1 MPDRT
6 AQTKTDSDFHGY
18 LARNLSDAYRLAVI
32 ALDDPIVAQAV
43 VHAAITPVWIST
55 NAGSEPDLD
64 EALRRRLDAATA
76 AAIRGA
82 RPTTEA
88 GDTDPLEAAIAG
100 LSPELQLELV
110 RSFGPWES
118 PRADGHSGDD
128 SGHSGDD
135 GHYGHDAFRALAAR
149 MGGDDAT
156 TALAGDLE
164 LPLRALYE
172 ARDPGTPAPLQLRM
186 RLQQDLDQTGAAEAA
201 ALASRVRRHRRSG
214 WAFGFNVFLGLAVL
228 TLAIALASVVD
239 VRASA
244 VAGADPNGDPALP
257 LTISDVTVVQ
267 RNVEGPG
274 IQVAATQRTFIAAF
288 PASALWHA
296 SDRQCLA
303 DVVGTI
309 NWDGSASW
317 VGQRAGHVETL
328 AGDPSSLSAYITGPG
343 SYCQLGQNVSSD
355 GGVTWSA
362 GPLPRSPAS
371 SPTWLAFDP
380 AHAHTLLAYTAGTL
394 STSPDSG
401 TKWTARQSGVAPLAF
416 DSTGR
421 LVGWTSGR
429 LFESLDDGASW
440 QETGPGPADRPATA
454 GATSS
459 GVFIGAKD
467 GLWWYPLTA
476 TPSRVESG
484 SVFSIATLGDDALV
498 LGADAAGRPWL
509 ATANNA
515 NPGFSLTS
523 LPTELAALQIS
534 GGAVAVNDSGAVV
547 AFSGATSAIA
557 FVTFVY

>member
-6 AQTKTDSDFHGY
+6 AQTNSDSDFHGY

-43 VHAAITPVWIST
+43 VHDAITSVWISA
-55 NAGSEPDLD
+55 NAGSEPDAD
-64 EALRRRLDAATA
+64 AAFRRRLDAATA

-82 RPTTEA
+82 GPAREV
-88 GDTDPLEAAIAG
+88 GDADPLEAAIAG
-100 LSPELQLELV
+100 LSPELQLVLG

-118 PRADGHSGDD
+118 PRADGHSGDA
-128 SGHSGDD
+128 GHDGPNVGD
-135 GHYGHDAFRALAAR
+135 DAFRALAAR
-149 MGGDDAT
+149 MGGDDAA
-156 TALAGDLE
+156 TAPAGDLE
-164 LPLRALYE
+164 MRLRALYE

-186 RLQQDLDQTGAAEAA
+186 RLQQDQDQAGAAQAVA
-201 ALASRVRRHRRSG
+201 MAGRARRHRRSG
-214 WAFGFNVFLGLAVL
+214 WAFGFNVFLGLAVI

-244 VAGADPNGDPALP
+244 VAIADPTGDPALP

-267 RNVEGPG
+267 RNIEGPG
-274 IQVAATQRTFIAAF
+274 IHVAATQRTFIAAF
-288 PASALWHA
+288 PASPLWHA

-328 AGDPSSLSAYITGPG
+328 AGDPSSLSAYIAGPG

-362 GPLPRSPAS
+362 GPLPGSPAA

-394 STSPDSG
+394 SASPDSG
-401 TKWTARQSGVAPLAF
+401 TKWTARQSSVVPLAF

-429 LFESLDDGASW
+429 LFESSDGGASW
-440 QETGPGPADRPATA
+440 QETGPGPADRPDTA

-459 GVFIGAKD
+459 GVFIGARD

-476 TPSRVESG
+476 TPSHVQSG
-484 SVFSIATLGDDALV
+484 SVFSISTLGDDALV

-509 ATANNA
+509 GTANNA
-515 NPGFSLTS
+515 NPGFSQAA
-523 LPTELAALQIS
+523 LPPELASLQIS
-534 GGAVAVNDSGAVV
+534 GGGLAVNDSGAVV

>member
-6 AQTKTDSDFHGY
+6 AQTNSDSDFHGY

-43 VHAAITPVWIST
+43 VHDAITSVWISA
-55 NAGSEPDLD
+55 NAGSEPDAD
-64 EALRRRLDAATA
+64 AAFRRRLDAATA

-82 RPTTEA
+82 GPAREV
-88 GDTDPLEAAIAG
+88 GDADPLEAAIAG
-100 LSPELQLELV
+100 LSPELQLVLG

-118 PRADGHSGDD
+118 PRADGHSGDA
-128 SGHSGDD
+128 GHDGPNVGD
-135 GHYGHDAFRALAAR
+135 DAFRALAAR
-149 MGGDDAT
+149 MGGDDAA
-156 TALAGDLE
+156 TAPAGDLE
-164 LPLRALYE
+164 MRLRALYE

-186 RLQQDLDQTGAAEAA
+186 RLQQDQDQAGAAQAVA
-201 ALASRVRRHRRSG
+201 MAGRARRHRRSG
-214 WAFGFNVFLGLAVL
+214 WAFGFNVFLGLAVII
-228 TLAIALASVVD
+228 LAIALASVVD

-244 VAGADPNGDPALP
+244 VAIADPTGDPALP

-267 RNVEGPG
+267 RNIEGPG
-274 IQVAATQRTFIAAF
+274 IHVAATQRTFIAAF

-328 AGDPSSLSAYITGPG
+328 AGDPSSLSAYIAGPG

-362 GPLPRSPAS
+362 GPLPGSPAA

-394 STSPDSG
+394 SASPDSG
-401 TKWTARQSGVAPLAF
+401 TKWTARQSSVVPLAF

-429 LFESLDDGASW
+429 LFESSDGGASW
-440 QETGPGPADRPATA
+440 QETGPGPADRPDTA

-459 GVFIGAKD
+459 GVFIGARD

-476 TPSRVESG
+476 APSHVQSG
-484 SVFSIATLGDDALV
+484 SVFSISTLGDDALV

-509 ATANNA
+509 GTANNA
-515 NPGFSLTS
+515 NPGFSQAA
-523 LPTELAALQIS
+523 LPPELASLQIS
-534 GGAVAVNDSGAVV
+534 GGGLAVNDSGAVV

>member
-6 AQTKTDSDFHGY
+6 AHTSSDSDFYGY

-43 VHAAITPVWIST
+43 VHDAITSVWFST
-55 NAGSEPDLD
+55 SAGSEPDLD
-64 EALRRRLDAATA
+64 DAFCRRLDAATA

-82 RPTTEA
+82 EPARESDNA
-88 GDTDPLEAAIAG
+88 DPLEAAIAG
-100 LSPELQLELV
+100 LSPELQLVLV

-118 PRADGHSGDD
+118 QGAVGDAGADGH
-128 SGHSGDD
+128 D
-135 GHYGHDAFRALAAR
+135 GHDAPDAHDAFRALAAR

-156 TALAGDLE
+156 TAPAGDLQ
-164 LPLRALYE
+164 LRLRALYD
-172 ARDPGTPAPLQLRM
+172 ARDPGAPAPLQLRM
-186 RLQQDLDQTGAAEAA
+186 RLQQDQDQAGAAETA
-201 ALASRVRRHRRSG
+201 ALAGRTRRQRRSG
-214 WAFGFNVFLGLAVL
+214 WAFGFNVFLVLAVI

-244 VAGADPNGDPALP
+244 VASADPTGDPALP
-257 LTISDVTVVQ
+257 LTISDVSIVQ
-267 RNVEGPG
+267 RNIEGPG
-274 IQVAATQRTFIAAF
+274 IHVAATQRTFIAAF
-288 PASALWHA
+288 PASPLWHA

-309 NWDGSASW
+309 SWDGTASW

-328 AGDPSSLSAYITGPG
+328 AGDPSSMSAYIAGPG
-343 SYCQLGQNVSSD
+343 TYCQLGQYVSSN

-362 GPLPRSPAS
+362 GPLPGNPAS

-380 AHAHTLLAYTAGTL
+380 ARAHTLLADAAGTL
-394 STSPDSG
+394 STSIDSG
-401 TKWTARQSGVAPLAF
+401 TKWTARQSAVVPLAF

-421 LVGWTSGR
+421 LVGWTAGR
-429 LFESLDDGASW
+429 LLESLDDGASW
-440 QETGPGPADRPATA
+440 QETGPGPADRPDTA

-476 TPSRVESG
+476 TPSRVQSG

-498 LGADAAGRPWL
+498 LGADTAGRPWL
-509 ATANNA
+509 GTANNA
-515 NPGFSLTS
+515 NPGFSQAA
-523 LPTELAALQIS
+523 LPPELASLQIS
-534 GGAVAVNDSGAVV
+534 GGGLAVNDSGAVV
-547 AFSGATSAIA
+547 AFSGAASAIA

>member
-6 AQTKTDSDFHGY
+6 AQTNSDSDFHGY

-43 VHAAITPVWIST
+43 VHDAITSVWISA
-55 NAGSEPDLD
+55 NAGSEPDAD
-64 EALRRRLDAATA
+64 AAFRRRLDAATA

-82 RPTTEA
+82 GPAREV
-88 GDTDPLEAAIAG
+88 GDADPLEAAIAG
-100 LSPELQLELV
+100 LSPELQLVLE

-118 PRADGHSGDD
+118 PRADGHSGDA
-128 SGHSGDD
+128 GHDGPNVGD
-135 GHYGHDAFRALAAR
+135 DAFRALAAR
-149 MGGDDAT
+149 MGGDDAA
-156 TALAGDLE
+156 TAPAGDLE
-164 LPLRALYE
+164 MRLRALYE

-186 RLQQDLDQTGAAEAA
+186 RLQQDQDQAGAAQAVA
-201 ALASRVRRHRRSG
+201 MAGRARRHRRSG
-214 WAFGFNVFLGLAVL
+214 WAFGFNVFLGLAVII
-228 TLAIALASVVD
+228 LAIALASVVD

-244 VAGADPNGDPALP
+244 VAIADPTGDPALP

-267 RNVEGPG
+267 RNIEGPG
-274 IQVAATQRTFIAAF
+274 IHVAATQRTFIAAF

-328 AGDPSSLSAYITGPG
+328 AGDPSSLSAYIAGPG

-362 GPLPRSPAS
+362 GPLPGSPAA

-394 STSPDSG
+394 SASPDSG
-401 TKWTARQSGVAPLAF
+401 TKWTARQSSVVPLAF

-429 LFESLDDGASW
+429 LFESSDGGASW
-440 QETGPGPADRPATA
+440 QETGPGPADRPDTA

-459 GVFIGAKD
+459 GVFIGARD

-476 TPSRVESG
+476 TPSHVQSG
-484 SVFSIATLGDDALV
+484 SVFSISTLGDDALV

-509 ATANNA
+509 GTANNA
-515 NPGFSLTS
+515 NPGFSQAA
-523 LPTELAALQIS
+523 LPPELASLQIS
-534 GGAVAVNDSGAVV
+534 GGGLAVNDSGAVV